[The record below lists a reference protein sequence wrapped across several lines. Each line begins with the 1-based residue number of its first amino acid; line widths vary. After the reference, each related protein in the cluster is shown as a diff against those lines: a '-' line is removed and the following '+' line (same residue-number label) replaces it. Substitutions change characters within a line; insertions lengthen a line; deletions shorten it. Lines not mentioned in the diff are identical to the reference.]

1 MKKDIRI
8 LIIDDSQEIREFV
21 KNSILEPEG
30 YQVLSAVDGREG
42 VEKAIAERPDLL
54 LLDYELPY
62 LNGIEVLHELQKQQV
77 AIPTILITSY
87 GSESVAVEVFRLGV
101 RDYVPK
107 PFTVD
112 RLLSSIEKVFRSV
125 RLKQERDNL
134 MLQLQTS
141 NEDLNQRLRELD
153 TLYHVSKSVALLGEP
168 EELWERIVS
177 AALYLTDAMDG
188 ALVLRDPQT
197 GKSTVRIHK
206 QRSGATYAQDETHP
220 NIMTQASNLMM
231 AAPLKVGDKVLGA
244 LTVSNKRNR
253 ERLTPHD
260 KRLLDML
267 ADYAAI
273 AIANSRLL
281 AEVEERRQREN
292 REIRNLFEHYVA
304 PPVVKR
310 ILQRPNEVRPGGQRQ
325 NISVLFAD
333 LRGFTTF
340 SAQTPP
346 EILIQVLNQ
355 HIAAA
360 TEVLLEMEGTLDK
373 FMGDEIMAFFNA
385 PLPQPHYALQAVKT
399 AVHILKAIRKLHP
412 QILPKYRLDFGIGI
426 YTGEAIVG
434 NIGTDKLVN
443 FTVVG
448 PTVNKAHALQELAP
462 ARKILI
468 CQHTYKM
475 VKEYLPA
482 TRLPTVKLKGQ
493 SEPEPIYEIALRED

>member
-1 MKKDIRI
+1 MKKEIRI
-8 LIIDDSQEIREFV
+8 LIIDDSREIREFV
-21 KNSILEPEG
+21 KTSILEPAG
-30 YQVLSAVDGREG
+30 YQVLLAIDGREG
-42 VEKAIAERPDLL
+42 LEKATTEQPDLL

-62 LNGIEVLHELQKQQV
+62 LNGIEVLRALKQQQIS
-77 AIPTILITSY
+77 IPTILITSY

-101 RDYVPK
+101 RDYIPK
-107 PFTVD
+107 PFTVE
-112 RLLSSIEKVFRSV
+112 RLLASIKQVLQSV
-125 RLKQERDNL
+125 HLERERDNL
-134 MLQLQTS
+134 MLQLQNS

-231 AAPLKVGDKVLGA
+231 ATPLKIGDKVLGA
-244 LTVSNKRNR
+244 LTISNKRNR
-253 ERLTPHD
+253 EELTPHH

-292 REIRNLFEHYVA
+292 REIRNLFEHYVS

-310 ILQRPNEVRPGGQRQ
+310 ILQQPNEVRPGGQRQ
-325 NISVLFAD
+325 EISVLFAD

-355 HIAAA
+355 HSAAA
-360 TEVLLEMEGTLDK
+360 TEVILEGEGTLDK

-385 PLPQPHYALQAVKT
+385 PLPQTDYALQAVKT
-399 AVHILKAIRKLHP
+399 AVHILKAIRKLHTQLP
-412 QILPKYRLDFGIGI
+412 PKYQLDFGIGI

-434 NIGTDKLVN
+434 NVGTDKLVN

-448 PTVNKAHALQELAP
+448 TTVNKAHALQELAP
-462 ARKILI
+462 ARKIII
-468 CQHTYKM
+468 CQHTYEQ
-475 VKEYLPA
+475 VQNYLPA
-482 TRLPTVKLKGQ
+482 TRLPEVKFKGQ
-493 SEPEPIYEIALRED
+493 AKPEPIYEISLKD